1 MFAVTCHCCCCCF
14 CTAARRRGVALNAAA
29 GVTPEEWTAAVK
41 LGRKADAA
49 KAFLFD
55 KGPCK
60 KKHQKDSSCSSLYVD
75 TVQEVPAA
83 VATAA
88 GGGTVPGA
96 SAGITAAAT
105 PAALV
110 APVVQDDPAGAAQ
123 HSQLQ
128 EQQAQVHPPLPAEL
142 QDLGA
147 QSCQLEPEEAGN
159 AAVDQPESL
168 TAAPA
173 AAVNPQPEPGDKAAL
188 MTRAGVASAAKLN
201 PRRNLRVVKEALA
214 AVAAAV
220 DGPQRTSRSGQL
232 GPEQQQQQ
240 HDRAPH
246 RRLVRHQ

>member
-1 MFAVTCHCCCCCF
+1 
-14 CTAARRRGVALNAAA
+14 VALNAAA

-55 KGPCK
+55 KAPCK
-60 KKHQKDSSCSSLYVD
+60 RKHQKDSSCSSLCVD
-75 TVQEVPAA
+75 TVQELPAA
-83 VATAA
+83 VATVA
-88 GGGTVPGA
+88 GGGTEPGT
-96 SAGITAAAT
+96 SAGTTAAAT
-105 PAALV
+105 AAAAQV
-110 APVVQDDPAGAAQ
+110 ALVVQDDPAGAAQ

-128 EQQAQVHPPLPAEL
+128 EQQAQVHPPLPAEM

-147 QSCQLEPEEAGN
+147 RSCQLEPEEAGN

-173 AAVNPQPEPGDKAAL
+173 AAVNPQPELGDKAAL
-188 MTRAGVASAAKLN
+188 MARAGGASAAKLN

-220 DGPQRTSRSGQL
+220 DGSQRASRSGQL

-240 HDRAPH
+240 QQHDRVPH
-246 RRLVRHQ
+246 RRLVRQQ